1 MKSGWD
7 QGVVLKERLFPFS
20 FLKCGNSQTLHT
32 EERKPAERSGGDT
45 AGREPQ
51 WTEASEEMEGG
62 GTSLSVWI
70 LLGRV
75 V

>member
-45 AGREPQ
+45 A
-51 WTEASEEMEGG
+51 
-62 GTSLSVWI
+62 VD
-70 LLGRV
+70 
-75 V
+75 